1 MDDGVLRV
9 QGPEGRDSLHHR
21 VPLPSLWESC
31 KTSAKEANNGE
42 CCPWWLG
49 AAPWC
54 KLAMMAGSNQPA
66 ELSLL
71 NFRDAPQGSTSCAT
85 SQINQSAKTPSAKSR
100 AGPKSCALQYLL
112 TLLAGL
118 VGELRMRSSVQAVGL
133 LLLAYTFGSRA

>member
-1 MDDGVLRV
+1 MVVGATPWVQTSDDG
-9 QGPEGRDSLHHR
+9 
-21 VPLPSLWESC
+21 
-31 KTSAKEANNGE
+31 
-42 CCPWWLG
+42 
-49 AAPWC
+49 
-54 KLAMMAGSNQPA
+54 GSNQPA

-112 TLLAGL
+112 TLLAGP